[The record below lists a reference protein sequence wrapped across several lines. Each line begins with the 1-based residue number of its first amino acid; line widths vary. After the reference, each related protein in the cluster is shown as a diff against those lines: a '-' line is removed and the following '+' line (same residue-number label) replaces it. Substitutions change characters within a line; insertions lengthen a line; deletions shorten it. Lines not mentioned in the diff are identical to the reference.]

1 MATATLT
8 FDLTNIDDRFD
19 HRRCIR
25 STDLA
30 VVLFQIVNNGKK
42 DIENRMEVFDED
54 KLGPYETLD
63 LVYDYISSVLNEY
76 GIDIDTL
83 VQ

>member
-8 FDLTNIDDRFD
+8 FDLNNIDDRFD
-19 HRRCIR
+19 HIRCVR

-30 VVLFQIVNNGKK
+30 VVIFQIVNNGKK
-42 DIENRMEVFDED
+42 DIENRMELCDN
-54 KLGPYETLD
+54 LGPYDTLD
-63 LVYDYISSVLNEY
+63 LVYDYIHSVLNEY
-76 GIDIDTL
+76 GIEIDTL